1 MGRIESAFDLGFIR
15 GMTFGFVGQHG
26 TWGTDEARASMRAL
40 AEQPFNWVTL
50 AFAGL
55 MEHPADPAIAYGPP
69 VTVSDEEI
77 ASMAE
82 LAHALGL
89 KVCLK
94 PTVNCRDGT
103 WRGEIRFEKEHGPD
117 LESWEAW
124 FGSYSDMM
132 AHYARLAKRTGCEM
146 FCVGCEM
153 TTAEPHEAMWRET
166 IASVRTE
173 YDGLVTYNCNHGRE
187 EHVRFWDAVD
197 LISSSAYYPI
207 DRWRDRVPV
216 LREVAEAHEKPL
228 FFMEVGCPS
237 RSGSGACP
245 WDYRHP
251 GAVCL
256 DEQARFYEAMF
267 AAMPDEPW
275 FKGYMLW
282 EWPWKLYPREAA
294 SEDGSYCIYGKPA
307 EAVVARA
314 FSAIANG

>member
-1 MGRIESAFDLGFIR
+1 MRTSESAFDLDLIR

-26 TWGTDEARASMRAL
+26 TWANEEARTSMRAL

-55 MEHPADPAIAYGPP
+55 MEHAGHPAIAYGPP
-69 VTVSDEEI
+69 VTVSDAEI
-77 ASMAE
+77 AAMVD
-82 LAHALGL
+82 LAHELGL

-103 WRGEIRFEKEHGPD
+103 WRGEIRFEDEKGED
-117 LESWEAW
+117 LASWEAW
-124 FGSYSDMM
+124 FEAYAEMM
-132 AHYARLAKRTGCEM
+132 AHYARLAERTRCEM

-153 TTAEPHEAMWRET
+153 TTAEPHEAHWRAL
-166 IASVRTE
+166 IDSVRQV
-173 YDGLVTYNCNHGRE
+173 YGGLVTYNCNHGRE

-207 DRWRDRVPV
+207 DRWQERVPV
-216 LREVAEAHEKPL
+216 LREVAEAWKRPL

-237 RSGSGACP
+237 RAGSGACP

-251 GAVCL
+251 GAVDL

-267 AAMPDEPW
+267 AAMPSERW

-282 EWPWKLYPREAA
+282 EWPWKLYPREEAH
-294 SEDGSYCIYGKPA
+294 EDGSYCIYGKPA
-307 EAVVARA
+307 EEVVARA
-314 FSAIANG
+314 FSR